1 MRCGVLLKKQKNL
14 TELEYI
20 EGEFGDAW
28 IWIAFDSIHKVVVA
42 YTIGKRTLPK
52 ARELLHTL
60 RGCVSKEIPYF
71 TSDELAHYT
80 CAIVEEYGNKK
91 SFPKT
96 GKRGRPRNP
105 IKVIPS
111 SLVYTQ
117 VHKHRERGRVTKID
131 THLIF
136 GTATQLK
143 GLLLDSPV
151 SNSVNTTFVERN
163 NLTIRQQNGR
173 FQRKTL
179 QFSKKKALFSSQLQL
194 FFGYYHFIRSH
205 HSLRIKSSILSKKW
219 VKQTPFMSA
228 GITDHIWTF
237 RELYFYKIY
246 SKRGGEA

>member
-1 MRCGVLLKKQKNL
+1 MRCGVLLKKQKSL
-14 TELEYI
+14 TDLEYI

-52 ARELLHTL
+52 AKELLHTL
-60 RGCVSKEIPYF
+60 RDCVSETIPYF
-71 TSDELAHYT
+71 TSDELDHYT
-80 CAIVEEYGNKK
+80 CAIVEEYGIEK

-96 GKRGRPRNP
+96 GMRGRPRNP
-105 IKVIPS
+105 IKEVPS

-117 VHKHRERGRVTKID
+117 VHKHRERGRVKKID

-136 GTATQLK
+136 GTATQVK
-143 GLLLDSPV
+143 GILLDSPV

-179 QFSKKKALFSSQLQL
+179 QFSKKKELFSSQLQL

-205 HSLRIKSSILSKKW
+205 HSLQIKNSILSKKW
-219 VKQTPFMSA
+219 IKQTPFMSA

-246 SKRGGEA
+246 SKRRGEA